1 MGRTETERRPAA
13 AVLLRRY
20 FSRRRNRNNE
30 KNHLRKKELDYLVRR
45 LRSRILRVP
54 ALAPRSWDLVR
65 QREPE
70 CSAGHAC
77 RWPARY
83 GRKVVEKQDDGGHRQ
98 PDLEL
103 ALFDVVCLGV
113 VLLLPPWKAVAR
125 PGLDARVLAYIMP
138 TICAMIC
145 LG

>member
-20 FSRRRNRNNE
+20 FSR
-30 KNHLRKKELDYLVRR
+30 
-45 LRSRILRVP
+45 
-54 ALAPRSWDLVR
+54 
-65 QREPE
+65 
-70 CSAGHAC
+70 C

-83 GRKVVEKQDDGGHRQ
+83 GRKVVEKQDDGGHRR

-113 VLLLPPWKAVAR
+113 VLLLPPRKAVAR